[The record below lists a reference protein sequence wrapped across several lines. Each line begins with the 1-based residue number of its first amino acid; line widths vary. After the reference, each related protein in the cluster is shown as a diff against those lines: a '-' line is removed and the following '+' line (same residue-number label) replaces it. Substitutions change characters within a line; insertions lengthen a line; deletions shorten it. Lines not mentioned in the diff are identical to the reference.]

1 MFCSC
6 SSRQQSIHICYT
18 CLTLFVLFPLTTR
31 HCIELSSIQP
41 KLKSVRSLSK
51 LLTVATGRCISVF
64 STSNDY
70 LVQDLSL
77 DKGASDFQVVNK
89 PTHNFVILWAVNQT
103 GSFVRKTV
111 FVRRLTH
118 TRTRSRKSFTWLE

>member
-1 MFCSC
+1 MFCLC
-6 SSRQQSIHICYT
+6 SSHQQSIHICYT

-31 HCIELSSIQP
+31 HCMELSSIQP

-51 LLTVATGRCISVF
+51 LLTVETGNCISVF

-77 DKGASDFQVVNK
+77 DDKGAADFQVVNK
-89 PTHNFVILWAVNQT
+89 LTHNLRHLWAINQT
-103 GSFVRKTV
+103 GSFLRKTG
-111 FVRRLTH
+111 FVRPCFTH
-118 TRTRSRKSFTWLE
+118 TRTRSRKSFTR